1 MVGIRLYNGK
11 TRAKEDFTP
20 LDPANVRIYVCGP
33 TVYDRAH
40 IGNARPVVVFDVLF
54 RLLRH
59 VYGPDHVTYVRNFTD
74 VDDKIIARAA
84 ATGRPIRDITDET
97 IAWYHADMDALG
109 ALRPTHEPRATEYI
123 QQMQDMIQ
131 ILIDKK
137 HAYTVRDES
146 NNPPAEYVI
155 SDSGSE
161 EPEHALFSVQSYE
174 HYGAL
179 SGRSVEDMIA
189 GARVEFAP
197 YKRHPA
203 DFVLWKPSTAD
214 LPGWQSPWGRGRPGW
229 HIECSAMAHELL
241 GETFDIHGGGIDLQF
256 PHHENEIAQ
265 SMCAYPHGDFAKVWM
280 HNEMLQV
287 EGKKMSKSLGNFFTV
302 RDLLDQGVPGEVIR
316 FVLLGTHYSKPMDWT
331 ERKREEAEDTLR
343 RWRRMF
349 SEALNDDCQLL
360 VEPADEVVEALANDL
375 NTAEAIKRLHDL
387 YGEILKADNGIIA
400 LGADYSGPVPDDLE
414 ASFISSARLLGFLE
428 PGMGSWDE
436 VSRSDL
442 LKLERKLQ
450 KRRAEA
456 LSTKDFSAVDAMK
469 AALTLA
475 GLEVRMSKTGVE
487 LVPGPGFD
495 ASKLEALK

>member
-1 MVGIRLYNGK
+1 
-11 TRAKEDFTP
+11 
-20 LDPANVRIYVCGP
+20 
-33 TVYDRAH
+33 
-40 IGNARPVVVFDVLF
+40 
-54 RLLRH
+54 
-59 VYGPDHVTYVRNFTD
+59 
-74 VDDKIIARAA
+74 
-84 ATGRPIRDITDET
+84 
-97 IAWYHADMDALG
+97 
-109 ALRPTHEPRATEYI
+109 
-123 QQMQDMIQ
+123 
-131 ILIDKK
+131 
-137 HAYTVRDES
+137 
-146 NNPPAEYVI
+146 
-155 SDSGSE
+155 
-161 EPEHALFSVQSYE
+161 
-174 HYGAL
+174 
-179 SGRSVEDMIA
+179 
-189 GARVEFAP
+189 
-197 YKRHPA
+197 
-203 DFVLWKPSTAD
+203 
-214 LPGWQSPWGRGRPGW
+214 
-229 HIECSAMAHELL
+229 
-241 GETFDIHGGGIDLQF
+241 
-256 PHHENEIAQ
+256 
-265 SMCAYPHGDFAKVWM
+265 
-280 HNEMLQV
+280 MLQV
-287 EGKKMSKSLGNFFTV
+287 EGRKMSKSLGNFFTV

-387 YGEILKADNGIIA
+387 YGEILKAYNGIIA